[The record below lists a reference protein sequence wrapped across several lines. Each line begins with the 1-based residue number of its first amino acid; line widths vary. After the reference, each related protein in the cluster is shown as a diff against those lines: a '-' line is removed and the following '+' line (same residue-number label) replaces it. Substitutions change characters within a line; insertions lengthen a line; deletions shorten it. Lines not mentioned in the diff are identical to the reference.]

1 MGKLRAGIVGF
12 GGMGQRHFRA
22 YEGTECEVTAICEFN
37 PELVFEQLP
46 NFPKRRVYS
55 NYSEFLEKE
64 NLDIISVVS
73 NGPTHAEIVMAA
85 AERGVP
91 RIFCEKPMA
100 TSLVK
105 AECLIETVQKT
116 GARVAV
122 NHLRRWNA
130 EYRKLLGMIEDGVI
144 GELRHI
150 YFQSGSTGLGN
161 FVIHAFDLMRFLSGS
176 EAAWVTGALD
186 HTGTPNPR
194 GEQFKDP
201 AGFGIVVFQNGTRGF
216 VDSSEDT
223 GVQYLFI
230 VTGTYGR
237 IIIDE
242 LNGLW
247 EMRARRREFRSL
259 PLTRYGETMEPV
271 LFESAPY
278 DIVQLTREG
287 IRELAGER
295 ALSCTIVDGIKS
307 LEMVVAFH
315 ESESRGN
322 VRVDLPLSGS
332 ARERVVE
339 IA

>member
-22 YEGTECEVTAICEFN
+22 YEDIDCEVTAICEFR
-37 PELVFEQLP
+37 PERVFEQLP
-46 NFPKRRVYS
+46 NFPRERVYS
-55 NYSEFLEKE
+55 KYSDLLEKE
-64 NLDIISVVS
+64 NIDIISVVS

-85 AERGVP
+85 AERGIS

-100 TSLVK
+100 TSLVE
-105 AECLIETVQKT
+105 AEHLIDTVKKT

-122 NHLRRWNA
+122 NHLRRWNTD
-130 EYRKLLGMIEDGVI
+130 YLKLLDMIEDGVI
-144 GELRHI
+144 GKLRHI

-176 EAAWVTGALD
+176 EAAWVMGALD
-186 HTGTPNPR
+186 QTGTPNPR
-194 GEQFKDP
+194 GAEFKDP
-201 AGFGIVVFQNGTRGF
+201 AGFGTVVFQNGVRGF

-230 VTGTYGR
+230 VTGVYGR

-247 EMRARRREFRSL
+247 EMRARNQELRSL
-259 PLTRYGETMEPV
+259 PLTRYGETMEPFP
-271 LFESAPY
+271 FESAPY

-287 IRELAGER
+287 IRELAGDGP
-295 ALSCTIVDGIKS
+295 LSCTTVDGMKS

-315 ESESRGN
+315 ESEARGN
-322 VRVDLPLSGS
+322 ARVSLPLSGS
-332 ARERVVE
+332 ARERIVD

>member
-22 YEGTECEVTAICEFN
+22 YEDTNCEVTAICEFQT
-37 PELVFEQLP
+37 ERVIEQLP
-46 NFPKRRVYS
+46 NFPREQIYS
-55 NYSEFLEKE
+55 CYKEFLKNE
-64 NLDIISVVS
+64 NLDILSVVS

-91 RIFCEKPMA
+91 RVFCEKPMA
-100 TSLVK
+100 TSLVE
-105 AECLIETVQKT
+105 AERLIETVERT
-116 GARVAV
+116 NVRVAV

-130 EYRKLLGMIEDGVI
+130 EYRKLIAIIKKGVLGEI
-144 GELRHI
+144 RHI

-161 FVIHAFDLMRFLSGS
+161 FVIHAFDLMRYLSGS
-176 EAAWVTGALD
+176 EAAWIMGALD

-194 GEQFKDP
+194 GEQFEDP
-201 AGFGIVVFQNGTRGF
+201 AGFGMVVFENGMRGF

-230 VTGTYGR
+230 IVGTYGR
-237 IIIDE
+237 IVIDE
-242 LNGLW
+242 MNGLW
-247 EMRARRREFRSL
+247 EMRARSQELRSL

-271 LFESAPY
+271 RFESGPY

-287 IRELAGER
+287 IRELSGDGG
-295 ALSCTIVDGIKS
+295 LSCTIEDGLKS

-315 ESESRGN
+315 ESEAKGN
-322 VRVDLPLSGS
+322 ARIELPLVGS
-332 ARERVVE
+332 ARERVVK